1 MSILPSRAHR
11 KQKSGLVA
19 RLPAN
24 RFEWRPRFTPVS
36 TIMLSLRQSFVKRES
51 DRRAGDLHPIR
62 LSADRT
68 GVNRRCPLGQFTLHL
83 AGSPIRRNVNDPEPT
98 LTSTKW
104 HNIPKGGTH
113 TNDHD
118 LHELSLAPHD
128 LRVRDRGT
136 PR

>member
-1 MSILPSRAHR
+1 MSILPSRAHW

-51 DRRAGDLHPIR
+51 DRRAGDLHPIG
-62 LSADRT
+62 LPADRT

-98 LTSTKW
+98 LTMTEW
-104 HNIPKGGTH
+104 HKIPKGGPH
-113 TNDHD
+113 HNDHD
-118 LHELSLAPHD
+118 LHVQPLAAHD
-128 LRVRDRGT
+128 LRVRDRGAS
-136 PR
+136 R